1 MIMKVLLTSLLL
13 VHECSASNVSSGNV
27 SSEENVSSGNS
38 SAPVRTGLGACNMNH
53 TTALMLLADGNM
65 SMVADL
71 GPACGGCVAFSDPD
85 MCPCMGADICQL
97 SGCVLT
103 DDGCEAPRDGL
114 GSCNAT
120 HSADLLALEAGN
132 FSVIGALGDCGV
144 CMTDGGT
151 PCPCMAPDLCAAGGC
166 IVDGDQCAEQR
177 AYAGSCGLA
186 DAATLLSIDGGNSS
200 AVVDLSTNC
209 SMCIVA
215 GDDDVCPCLSADL
228 CSNGCMMSGGH
239 CKVEVMRP
247 NKGSCTMV
255 NHSSALMA
263 LQQGDVSQI
272 ANLGAECGP
281 CILFDTDDTCPCMEP
296 GLCPIAGCFVDG
308 EACVETLPVTEGP
321 SARPSPNSC
330 GLAQAAALTSLQ
342 GGDTS
347 QMANLG
353 EECGPCIMD
362 DTENVCPCM
371 DSTLCSLAGCTP
383 EQCLPPPPVTEG
395 PAARPS
401 PNSCTL
407 AQAAALTAL
416 SGGDTSQI
424 ANLGEECGPCIMDDT
439 ENVCPCMD
447 STLCS
452 LAGCTPE
459 SCVYSGPAVT
469 TTTAAETTT
478 TARAGTTTKAVY
490 KPTTKVA
497 VKAVTTF
504 AEPLTEEAQESV
516 KTVFCD
522 EVKATVEAEY
532 ADCDE
537 CTVFCTITEVTTR
550 RRLLAEVSYE
560 LGAEVS
566 LPTAEAS
573 IEDAT
578 ATFGATFQE
587 AMETAITTS
596 PTVVAANGGVAPTV
610 EVKETEVEAITTTTT
625 TTTAAGTTT
634 DSIDFSSAPAVS
646 CVLAVLVPVL
656 L

>member
-1 MIMKVLLTSLLL
+1 
-13 VHECSASNVSSGNV
+13 
-27 SSEENVSSGNS
+27 
-38 SAPVRTGLGACNMNH
+38 
-53 TTALMLLADGNM
+53 
-65 SMVADL
+65 
-71 GPACGGCVAFSDPD
+71 
-85 MCPCMGADICQL
+85 
-97 SGCVLT
+97 
-103 DDGCEAPRDGL
+103 
-114 GSCNAT
+114 
-120 HSADLLALEAGN
+120 
-132 FSVIGALGDCGV
+132 
-144 CMTDGGT
+144 
-151 PCPCMAPDLCAAGGC
+151 
-166 IVDGDQCAEQR
+166 
-177 AYAGSCGLA
+177 
-186 DAATLLSIDGGNSS
+186 
-200 AVVDLSTNC
+200 
-209 SMCIVA
+209 
-215 GDDDVCPCLSADL
+215 
-228 CSNGCMMSGGH
+228 
-239 CKVEVMRP
+239 
-247 NKGSCTMV
+247 
-255 NHSSALMA
+255 MA
-263 LQQGDVSQI
+263 LQQGDASQI

-281 CILFDTDDTCPCMEP
+281 CILFDTDDACPCLEP

-347 QMANLG
+347 QM
-353 EECGPCIMD
+353 
-362 DTENVCPCM
+362 
-371 DSTLCSLAGCTP
+371 
-383 EQCLPPPPVTEG
+383 
-395 PAARPS
+395 
-401 PNSCTL
+401 
-407 AQAAALTAL
+407 
-416 SGGDTSQI
+416 